1 MLKYL
6 LVIALIA
13 LLFGGG
19 GARLRAL
26 LGAGRGLKKDFE
38 QGRDRAKDP
47 VGHARPV
54 EGRVIDDQRR

>member
-6 LVIALIA
+6 LVVALIA

-26 LGAGRGLKKDFE
+26 LGASKRLKKDFDD
-38 QGRDRAKDP
+38 GRDRAADP
-47 VGHARPV
+47 VGHARPI
-54 EGRVIDDQRR
+54 EGRVVETDKR

>member
-38 QGRDRAKDP
+38 QGRDRAADP
-47 VGHARPV
+47 VGHARPI
-54 EGRVIDDQRR
+54 EGRVVDDQRR